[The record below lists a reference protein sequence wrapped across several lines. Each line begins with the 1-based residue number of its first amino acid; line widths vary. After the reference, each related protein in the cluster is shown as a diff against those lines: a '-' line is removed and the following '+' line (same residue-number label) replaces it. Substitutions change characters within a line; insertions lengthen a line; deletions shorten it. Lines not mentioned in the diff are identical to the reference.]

1 MAAILFSSV
10 AHSQNIE
17 ESGYYALHPE
27 LGGTVTILKSEKSV
41 LGKQG
46 ITTFTISAPSEG
58 LYYASFWMLPTKSAN
73 GSYKSYRI
81 SVNGKNI
88 NDILKPSTDGWQS
101 VSPLHATRLPIKKG
115 ENAISIIGNIPD
127 IPAVEHL
134 KLSTN
139 KDAALIVSEQ
149 YAKYKSAAEQQ
160 TTLLKAG
167 SSASENIITD
177 TLAMLGAKP
186 LTASNTP
193 TYDFTYTLNMTV
205 RYTFYRQ
212 GYFTQGQHVV
222 ITAKAKNS
230 KGNILELF
238 SASDP
243 INYTWNAS
251 SINSTSTLNVTIPA
265 TDIYYVRVR
274 ANKNAAYYNCDVNI
288 NNSIICNDVQI
299 FSIGIAKT
307 MTADKTYDSFT
318 CYSTNGN
325 PMMWVEDTG
334 SPYGKIS
341 GYNDDYGVHGDFN
354 WGVNARIHKK
364 FSRDMKAILFSTAY
378 SYFPEMKCDVYVGGE
393 AKDLTKSAYIYG
405 TVDLTHLFPAL
416 NTADAMQSAPAD
428 TCYNCISWS
437 GGLYNTWSWPP
448 SNISGD
454 TISDLKKFD
463 LFYTSERYAGCPKFT
478 RQGATEEN
486 SVIDLWANVNSN
498 GTRDYTHASVRR
510 GADSN
515 AHGYDWES
523 KLGALCRLYHSR
535 HALNSTGYGQVVEHY
550 RLASTVAK
558 TFDESV
564 AEGLTVIEYADF
576 TGTEKNIIA
585 AHLAKLG
592 SNELSKFATLYT
604 AWAKVWSKSVYS
616 NPNKI
621 ADCKEYKTLYSLCLS
636 NKEFMYAVF
645 AKVAEKEMCAVKL
658 FQDLLKE
665 NPQEVAEKAV
675 KRMSENSANAAGA
688 FIFRTAQTKAII
700 IAKELLAKESGNNE
714 SPDKSKTYSN
724 DIPFTLKGTGNSIL
738 LSFTLD
744 KDAAV
749 SAVIVNAYGDVVA
762 QILSKAVLTAGEHE
776 YEYTPQDKG
785 VYMVRLTVNGKTN
798 IKKIIIS

>member
-149 YAKYKSAAEQQ
+149 YAKYKSAAEHQ

-212 GYFTQGQHVV
+212 VYFTQGQHVI
-222 ITAKAKNS
+222 ITAKAKNN
-230 KGNILELF
+230 KGSILELF
-238 SASDP
+238 SATDP
-243 INYTWNAS
+243 ENYTWNTS
-251 SINSTSTLNVTIPA
+251 SNATSKLNITIPKS
-265 TDIYYVRVR
+265 DIYYVRVR
-274 ANKNAAYYNCDVNI
+274 SNLNAGYYNCDVNI
-288 NNSIICNDVQI
+288 NDSIICNNVQI
-299 FSIGIAKT
+299 FSIGIPKT

-393 AKDLTKSAYIYG
+393 SQDLTNSSYGSG
-405 TVDLTHLFPAL
+405 TVNLTQLFPNL
-416 NTADAMQSAPAD
+416 NVADAMQSAPYNNV
-428 TCYNCISWS
+428 YNCIAWS
-437 GGLYNTWSWPP
+437 GGLCNTWAWPP

-454 TISDLKKFD
+454 YDDLKKFD

-478 RQGATEEN
+478 RQGATADN
-486 SVIDLWANVNSN
+486 SVIDLWAIVNSD
-498 GTRDYTHASVRR
+498 GTKSYTHASVRR

-523 KLGALCRLYHSR
+523 KLGALCRLYHQR
-535 HALNSTGYGQVVEHY
+535 DALHGSSYGQIVEHY
-550 RLASTVAK
+550 RLISTAAK

-564 AEGLTVIEYADF
+564 AEGLTVIEYNSF
-576 TGTEKNIIA
+576 TESEKQVIA
-585 AHLAKLG
+585 AHLSKLG
-592 SNELSKFATLYT
+592 SAGISRFAKLYA
-604 AWAKVWSKSVYS
+604 AWAKVWNSSVYS
-616 NPNKI
+616 NPDMI
-621 ADCKEYKTLYSLCLS
+621 AACDEYKNLLSLCTS
-636 NKEFMYAVF
+636 DGEYIYAVY
-645 AKVAEKEMCAVKL
+645 AKLADNDICAVKL
-658 FQDLLKE
+658 FQDIIKGGS
-665 NPQEVAEKAV
+665 NEVISKAT
-675 KRMSENSANAAGA
+675 KFIEDNKTNEAGA
-688 FIFRTAQTKAII
+688 FIFRTPQSKSII
-700 IAKELLAKESGNNE
+700 IAKALLAQEIGDSNSLKKGKAFSSDVDFALNNAGN
-714 SPDKSKTYSN
+714 T
-724 DIPFTLKGTGNSIL
+724 IQ
-738 LSFTLD
+738 LSFTLSD
-744 KDAAV
+744 RAVV
-749 SAVIVNAYGDVVA
+749 SAVVVDAYGNVVA
-762 QILSKAVLTAGEHE
+762 NLLDNTSLSSGSHQ
-776 YEYTPQDKG
+776 YEYAPQRG
-785 VYMVRLTVNGKTN
+785 GIYFVRLTVDGKTN
-798 IKKIIIS
+798 VRKISIQ